1 MPPELLPLDSPLIL
15 ERMVR
20 AVEAVRERML
30 RAAAALEKAGVPYA
44 VIGGNAVA
52 FWVARK
58 DPEAVRNT
66 RDVDVLLRRDDLEA
80 ARAALV
86 PAGFIYHQTFGVH
99 MFVDGPQGTA
109 TSAVHV
115 LFAGEIVR
123 EGDQAPTP
131 DLSEAERGAEFRV
144 VGLEAL
150 VRMKLTSYR
159 RKDQVHIQDMIGVGL
174 LDPSWVARFPGE
186 LGQRLQHLFDTPD
199 G

>member
-1 MPPELLPLDSPLIL
+1 M
-15 ERMVR
+15 R
-20 AVEAVRERML
+20 ATDEVRERLL
-30 RAAAALEKAGVPYA
+30 RATRALDAAGVSYA

-52 FWVARK
+52 AYVGQI
-58 DPEAVRNT
+58 DPGAVRGT

-86 PAGFIYHQTFGVH
+86 PAGFIYHETFGVH

-123 EGDQAPTP
+123 AGDQAPTP
-131 DLSEAERGAEFRV
+131 DLSESAQGVEFRI

-150 VRMKLTSYR
+150 VRMKLTSNR
-159 RKDQVHIQDMIGVGL
+159 DKDRTHLRDMIGVGL

-186 LGQRLQHLFDTPD
+186 LGQRLQHLFDTP
-199 G
+199 GG